1 MPQQRLKEV
10 TQQIKHAQAKQID
23 VTKGIQERSQQI
35 KQLQAQIDGINKQYQ
50 PSSQTRPLEEVERE
64 QQALEAKLQQLL
76 NDFRKKK
83 TQLEQAQNLA
93 QKAQA
98 DLGQEIAQEK
108 AKQDQLEATQR
119 AKGTH

>member
-1 MPQQRLKEV
+1 MRQQRLKEP
-10 TQQIKHAQAKQID
+10 A
-23 VTKGIQERSQQI
+23 
-35 KQLQAQIDGINKQYQ
+35 
-50 PSSQTRPLEEVERE
+50 SQTRPLEEVERE

-76 NDFRKKK
+76 NDFRTKK

-108 AKQDQLEATQR
+108 AKQEQLEAIEKELKERIEEGKVLNEQEQE
-119 AKGTH
+119 A